1 MWSFA
6 FFWEMP
12 MWRFEFLS
20 MPHAGVGVF
29 MCKCPCRD
37 FPLLVQISPL
47 NFRNKCNL
55 QLHINAP
62 AGIWTRVATVL
73 HEPTCIGS
81 WTAALCA
88 DFIPFIKA
96 KSLFERVAYLAS
108 IRQGL
113 IVIIFL
119 KRLGELTFKC
129 LLFKVLFLLLSFYTQ
144 HKGCNRYIQ
153 VHYNPHICWPF
164 NPWTH
169 V

>member
-1 MWSFA
+1 MGKLWYPVLGSFTI
-6 FFWEMP
+6 FWDMP
-12 MWRFEFLS
+12 PPGFE
-20 MPHAGVGVF
+20 PG
-29 MCKCPCRD
+29 
-37 FPLLVQISPL
+37 SPPFSI
-47 NFRNKCNL
+47 NRHVSVHE
-55 QLHINAP
+55 QLHCN
-62 AGIWTRVATVL
+62 
-73 HEPTCIGS
+73 
-81 WTAALCA
+81 A